1 MKNIKNIGGLAVLG
15 TSLFSTAFAMNSTD
29 LQNGLADWV
38 SLVAEILSF
47 VCLAVFAVYAGKF
60 IKVSNSKGGEGE
72 AAQQEVKVSEGMK
85 NGIMTA
91 LVGIGI
97 CQAVIIVAQAVL
109 VK

>member
-1 MKNIKNIGGLAVLG
+1 MTKRIGLLTGAL
-15 TSLFSTAFAMNSTD
+15 SLVATNAFAAPTA
-29 LQNGLADWV
+29 LLKNGLADWV

-47 VCLAVFAVYAGKF
+47 VCLGVFILYTGKYL
-60 IKVSNSKGGEGE
+60 NTNKGTSSSGEN
-72 AAQQEVKVSEGMK
+72 VKVNNAVK
-85 NGIMTA
+85 NGIMTG